1 MDSVYLS
8 PATFAEV
15 LQTPPTTT
23 QLIISLFVIYIAAKW
38 VSDYQKRVKV
48 PGVGYPSFPILSSWV
63 AAYRLLR
70 DPVKLVREGIAN
82 YNHGPFRISTIQGE
96 YVLINEKEKVAEYIR
111 APDDVLSFQD
121 GANDQQQ
128 IPFTM
133 GWGVGYRTYHVP
145 VIRMNLTKTMQR
157 HVPTMW
163 DEMNCAF
170 DDLIGSPDDYQ
181 PFGIYEIIAL
191 TIGRIT
197 SRVFV
202 GTELSRNKEFVKIA
216 MDYAQAVVISAE
228 LLRPFPDW
236 LKWSLVKVMP
246 VASYRRQAIKYL
258 SKTVQDCLDG
268 KLDENGNKPD
278 NMVQWL
284 ADTAPPVERSVPLLV
299 ERIMALFVASIHT
312 TTMTFTGAVYSLAAE
327 PDKFIPALRAETLE
341 HFRDGNITKEK
352 LAKIY
357 KIDSVL
363 KEAGRFNNA
372 GLMAMQRNA
381 KKKFTFSDGTVIPA
395 GAKIG
400 TPSLILHRNAGSYEN
415 PDTFDAFR
423 FSKLSEAADGPQ
435 AAAKYSM
442 VGTGADYHIFG
453 HGKHACP
460 GRFYA
465 VNEMKLMLAS
475 MLIRYDM
482 KLSPG
487 TAPKQTFIATMA
499 VPDTELKVLLK
510 RRDN

>member
-1 MDSVYLS
+1 M
-8 PATFAEV
+8 
-15 LQTPPTTT
+15 
-23 QLIISLFVIYIAAKW
+23 
-38 VSDYQKRVKV
+38 
-48 PGVGYPSFPILSSWV
+48 GY
-63 AAYRLLR
+63 
-70 DPVKLVREGIAN
+70 
-82 YNHGPFRISTIQGE
+82 
-96 YVLINEKEKVAEYIR
+96 
-111 APDDVLSFQD
+111 
-121 GANDQQQ
+121 
-128 IPFTM
+128 
-133 GWGVGYRTYHVP
+133 GVGYRTYHVP

-157 HVPTMW
+157 HIPTMW
-163 DEMNCAF
+163 DELNSAF
-170 DDLIGSPDDYQ
+170 DDLIGSPD
-181 PFGIYEIIAL
+181 A
-191 TIGRIT
+191 
-197 SRVFV
+197 
-202 GTELSRNKEFVKIA
+202 RNKEFVKIA

-236 LKWSLVKVMP
+236 IKWSLVKIMP

-284 ADTAPPVERSVPLLV
+284 VDTAPPVERSIPLIV

-327 PDKFIPALRAETLE
+327 PEKFIPAIRAEALE

-352 LAKIY
+352 LAKVY

-400 TPSLILHRNAGSYEN
+400 TPSLILHRNEGSYEN
-415 PDTFDAFR
+415 PNTFDAFR
-423 FSKLSEAADGPQ
+423 FSRPSEAADGPQ
-435 AAAKYSM
+435 AAAKNSM
-442 VGTGADYHIFG
+442 VSTGSDYHIFG

-465 VNEMKLMLAS
+465 VNEMKLLLAS

-482 KLSPG
+482 KLIPG
-487 TAPKQTFIATMA
+487 TAPNQTFIATMA
-499 VPDTELKVLLK
+499 VPDTKLKILLK

>member
-8 PATFAEV
+8 KATFTEV
-15 LQTPPTTT
+15 LRTPLTTT
-23 QLIISLFVIYIAAKW
+23 QLIFSLFVVYIVANW

-133 GWGVGYRTYHVP
+133 GYGVGYRTYHVP

-157 HVPTMW
+157 HIPTMW
-163 DEMNCAF
+163 DELNSAF
-170 DDLIGSPDDYQ
+170 DDLIGSPD
-181 PFGIYEIIAL
+181 A
-191 TIGRIT
+191 
-197 SRVFV
+197 
-202 GTELSRNKEFVKIA
+202 RNKEFVKIA

-236 LKWSLVKVMP
+236 IKWSLVKIMP

-284 ADTAPPVERSVPLLV
+284 VDTAPPVERSIPLIV

-327 PDKFIPALRAETLE
+327 PEKFIPAIRAEALE

-352 LAKIY
+352 LAKVY

-400 TPSLILHRNAGSYEN
+400 TPSLILHRNEGSYEN
-415 PDTFDAFR
+415 PNTFDAFR
-423 FSKLSEAADGPQ
+423 FSRPSEAADGPQ
-435 AAAKYSM
+435 AAAKNSM
-442 VGTGADYHIFG
+442 VSTGSDYHIFG

-465 VNEMKLMLAS
+465 VNEMKLLLAS

-482 KLSPG
+482 KLVPG
-487 TAPKQTFIATMA
+487 TAPNQTFIATMA
-499 VPDTELKVLLK
+499 VPDTKLKILLK